1 MVPARPDR
9 MVTVRAVAEV
19 VRQCRNAEGTA
30 DQADGRP
37 MTTADLKTGAAGSRV
52 FATRLGT

>member
-37 MTTADLKTGAAGSRV
+37 MTTADLKTGAAGSRGV
-52 FATRLGT
+52 CY